1 MQSSNGG
8 SAGLSD
14 IWQAAVARYEART
27 GVRLRLMSSAQG
39 VDGVLSH
46 IQGNKE
52 MFKKKR
58 HNGSHLQEWRSW
70 LKSSFES
77 IDALGKIV
85 AHATKGVFPPSEA
98 IFGAVQY
105 LLSVANTVS
114 ANFDRISKLFD
125 DMSTY
130 LQRLQILRHTVPPS
144 PELHEVVIAILG
156 SVLDL
161 CGHTTK
167 YMKMKRISKS
177 RSVAAFTDRSF

>member
-85 AHATKGVFPPSEA
+85 AHATKGVSIIIRPS
-98 IFGAVQY
+98 
-105 LLSVANTVS
+105 
-114 ANFDRISKLFD
+114 
-125 DMSTY
+125 
-130 LQRLQILRHTVPPS
+130 
-144 PELHEVVIAILG
+144 LHFEVVL
-156 SVLDL
+156 
-161 CGHTTK
+161 
-167 YMKMKRISKS
+167 MKVFLRYSLQAKPYSGQCNI
-177 RSVAAFTDRSF
+177 F